1 MKTYLDCYSCFIRQ
15 ALEATRIAGKD
26 ETVQKEVLSYVMDLL
41 KAMDMSVS
49 PPMQAQ
55 VIHSFIR
62 EFTGLRDPYESIK
75 KEHNSEL
82 LRLEPT
88 FFEHV
93 MNSPDPLREALT
105 LAGACNAIDMGPSR
119 NWKHA
124 EELYDQLMHPS
135 LGRFDL
141 EDFKQKLLSAKSML
155 YLADNA
161 GEIVGDKILLS
172 ILEKNTDLDIVFVVR
187 GGPVLNDATSKD
199 ATMVGIDKMVQVIT
213 TGSDCPG
220 VVISDCSSEF
230 KDAFDDADLI
240 LAKGQGNYE
249 TLNQE
254 KKEIFFLMQIKCRL
268 VGRDLQSTEGEILLT
283 SISQI

>member
-1 MKTYLDCYSCFIRQ
+1 MKTHLDFSPCLITPPLQ
-15 ALEATRIAGKD
+15 ATLMAGKD
-26 ETVQKEVLSYVMDLL
+26 AAIQKEDLTYVMDLL
-41 KAMDMSVS
+41 KTMDMSV
-49 PPMQAQ
+49 PPPLQAQ

-62 EFTGLRDPYESIK
+62 EFTGLKDPYESIK
-75 KEHNSEL
+75 IEHNSEL

-93 MNSPDPLREALT
+93 INSPDPLREALM
-105 LAGACNAIDMGPSR
+105 LAGACNAIDMGPNRS
-119 NWKHA
+119 WKRA
-124 EELYDQLMHPS
+124 EELYGQLMEPL

-141 EDFKQKLLSAKSML
+141 EDFKQKVLSAKTML
-155 YLADNA
+155 YIADNA

-172 ILEKNTDLDIVFVVR
+172 ILKKHTDMNIIFVVR
-187 GGPVLNDATSKD
+187 GGPVLNDATFKD
-199 ATMVGIDKMVQVIT
+199 ATMVGIDKMVHVIS

-220 VVISDCSSEF
+220 VVISDCSREF
-230 KDAFDDADLI
+230 KEAFDNANLI

-254 KKEIFFLMQIKCRL
+254 KKEVFFLLQIKCPL

-283 SISQI
+283 SIT